1 RSAASAVIRAAAVG
15 AGLLLYLLRALTEP
29 MWSNDYL
36 AIWGLK
42 AKTIFATRSLPPWPF
57 RDPAAG
63 FSHPEYPIGLPLA
76 LAGIAGILGRWDDH
90 ATALLFPVLQAAT
103 IAGLFGWLTRRRA
116 PRGVALAASA
126 LVALCEPLYSAF
138 LTGMAEIPLAGA
150 LLLVATSW
158 CDALDGTDG
167 GAVRRLAAASLFAA
181 ACKNEGVFFA
191 AAAGA

>member
-76 LAGIAGILGRWDDH
+76 LAGIAGILGRWDAH

-103 IAGLFGWLTRRRA
+103 IAVVFGWLTRRGEPRQARRRA
-116 PRGVALAASA
+116 SSP
-126 LVALCEPLYSAF
+126 
-138 LTGMAEIPLAGA
+138 GA
-150 LLLVATSW
+150 RDEARY
-158 CDALDGTDG
+158 C
-167 GAVRRLAAASLFAA
+167 
-181 ACKNEGVFFA
+181 ACRHR
-191 AAAGA
+191 